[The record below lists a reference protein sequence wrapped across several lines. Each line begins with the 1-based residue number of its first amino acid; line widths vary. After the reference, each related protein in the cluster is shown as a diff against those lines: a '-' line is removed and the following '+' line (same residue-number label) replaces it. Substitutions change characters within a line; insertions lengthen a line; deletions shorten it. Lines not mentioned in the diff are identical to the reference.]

1 LASLLDMHA
10 VESSS
15 SEETERLGATVAQ
28 ELAPGDV
35 VAVAGELGT
44 GKTTFV
50 RGACRALGV
59 SSPVTSP
66 TYAIGHR
73 YVGRVPVSHLDLYR
87 LDEVDDPEWGNLEA
101 YFDGAVV
108 LVEWPERAYGYLPPT
123 RVTVRLRHLEGDHR
137 LVEVESDDKA
147 LEAAVSGS
155 C

>member
-1 LASLLDMHA
+1 LASLLG
-10 VESSS
+10 VRTLESSS
-15 SEETERLGATVAQ
+15 PQETERIAASVARG
-28 ELAPGDV
+28 LTAGDV
-35 VAVAGELGT
+35 VAVAGQLGA

-66 TYAIGHR
+66 TYAIGNR
-73 YVGRVPVSHLDLYR
+73 YAGRVDVSHLDLYR
-87 LDEVDDPEWGNLEA
+87 LDEVDDTEWGSLEP

-108 LVEWPERAYGYLPPT
+108 LFEWPERAGGYLPPS
-123 RVTVRLRHLEGDHR
+123 RVRVRLRHLGGDHR

>member
-15 SEETERLGATVAQ
+15 PEETERLGATVAQ

-59 SSPVTSP
+59 SSLVTSP

-73 YVGRVPVSHLDLYR
+73 YVGRVAVSHLDLYR
-87 LDEVDDPEWGNLEA
+87 LDEVDDPEWGNLEG

-108 LVEWPERAYGYLPPT
+108 LVEWPERASEYLPPT

-137 LVEVESDDKA
+137 LVEVESEDKA

>member
-1 LASLLDMHA
+1 LASLLG
-10 VESSS
+10 VRTFESSS
-15 SEETERLGATVAQ
+15 PQETERIAAAVAR
-28 ELAPGDV
+28 ELSPGDV
-35 VAVAGELGT
+35 VAVEGQLGA

-59 SSPVTSP
+59 VSPVTSP
-66 TYAIGHR
+66 TYAIGNR
-73 YVGRVPVSHLDLYR
+73 YAGRLDISHLDLYR
-87 LDEVDDPEWGNLEA
+87 LDEVDDAEWGGLEP

-108 LVEWPERAYGYLPPT
+108 LVEWPERARDYLPASSV
-123 RVTVRLRHLEGDHR
+123 RVRLRHLGGDHR